1 MEIRKT
7 KISEISDIEYFETA
21 DFFLETAKQI
31 ENYRPEDKKRT
42 LAGRYLLK
50 KMIREL
56 YGREEFTVKLNE
68 NGKPYLDFCYFSI
81 SHSGDFAVCAVS
93 DFPVGVDIEHMQQL
107 KKREKYMLFTPIE
120 SEYVNKSDS
129 LNRFYTLWTRK
140 EAYIKAK
147 GGVIADA
154 AKAELVTSELKL
166 KDKYDGF
173 GFKTEKFDVYILSA
187 AEYK

>member
-1 MEIRKT
+1 MEIRKININE
-7 KISEISDIEYFETA
+7 ISEIEYQKTA
-21 DFFLETAKQI
+21 EFFTETAKRI
-31 ENYRPEDKKRT
+31 KNYRPDDKKRT

-50 KMIREL
+50 KMIKEL
-56 YGREEFTVKLNE
+56 YGREEFTLTFNE
-68 NGKPYLDFCYFSI
+68 NGKPTLDFCFFSI

-93 DFPVGVDIEHMQQL
+93 DFPVGVDIERMKSFKQ
-107 KKREKYMLFTPIE
+107 RDKYMLFTGTE

-129 LNRFYTLWTRK
+129 RNRFYTLWTRK

-154 AKAELVTSELKL
+154 AKIELVTPDFKL
-166 KDKYDGF
+166 LSKYDGF
-173 GFKTEKFDVYILSA
+173 DFKTEITDGYILSA

>member
-1 MEIRKT
+1 MKIRRIN
-7 KISEISDIEYFETA
+7 ISEISDTEYSKTA
-21 DFFLETAKQI
+21 DFFPETTKQI
-31 ENYRPEDKKRT
+31 KNYRPDDRKRT

-56 YGREEFTVKLNE
+56 YGREKFTVKLNE

-93 DFPVGVDIEHMQQL
+93 DFPVGVDIERMQQL

-173 GFKTEKFDVYILSA
+173 AFKTDKSDGYILSA

>member
-1 MEIRKT
+1 MEIRRIN
-7 KISEISDIEYFETA
+7 ISEISDIEYSKTAEFFPET
-21 DFFLETAKQI
+21 TKQI
-31 ENYRPEDKKRT
+31 KNYRPDDRKRT

-81 SHSGDFAVCAVS
+81 SHSGDVAVCAVS
-93 DFPVGVDIEHMQQL
+93 DFPVGVDIERVDSF
-107 KKREKYMLFTPIE
+107 KRRDRYMLFSGTE

-129 LNRFYTLWTRK
+129 QNRFYTLWTRK
-140 EAYIKAK
+140 EAYVKAK
-147 GGVIADA
+147 DGVIADA
-154 AKAELVTSELKL
+154 AKTELVTPDFKL

-173 GFKTEKFDVYILSA
+173 GFKTEKSDGYILSA